1 VFPVRRKRTPPSL
14 LRPAPALTPLQ
25 RAGRAGSSPA
35 RAARRSRG
43 PVEPRGDGTVTRNQ
57 STVIRGAEHGG
68 PRSGARRPWEFRQP
82 MGQERI
88 RGARGE
94 SAGHALGLEP
104 GRFRRPRGLRET
116 AQGRSAPACAN
127 RPGLRSGLPDG
138 DCPVQLGP
146 VPLRHSAAGPSGIG
160 QSASRT
166 GADSAR
172 GG

>member
-1 VFPVRRKRTPPSL
+1 
-14 LRPAPALTPLQ
+14 
-25 RAGRAGSSPA
+25 
-35 RAARRSRG
+35 
-43 PVEPRGDGTVTRNQ
+43 
-57 STVIRGAEHGG
+57 
-68 PRSGARRPWEFRQP
+68 

-116 AQGRSAPACAN
+116 AQGRSAPACVN

-146 VPLRHSAAGPSGIG
+146 VPFGPNIVAAQCSSAQWNWAEC
-160 QSASRT
+160 QQDR
-166 GADSAR
+166 R
-172 GG
+172 